1 MLNTFYSKSDLLN
14 QFLEVVA
21 MGLNN
26 VKENDAVLFREVQ
39 KPDRKLM
46 MLIGVIAA
54 VPAVILWYFSFWY
67 FIIMPCLALG
77 ISFLISFFKKLVT
90 EVREEGLYVSTYFL
104 GSSFR
109 SFPFKN
115 IQSYEVRTIDEIIYH
130 LRGTVKDIPRPYT
143 SIYAIKSIYA
153 DSSRGVLIEFMDGMN
168 ISKIMI
174 GSQVP
179 EKLAEAIRRGIE
191 KQTSY

>member
-1 MLNTFYSKSDLLN
+1 MELCSEKESDS
-14 QFLEVVA
+14 VS
-21 MGLNN
+21 
-26 VKENDAVLFREVQ
+26 FREVQ
-39 KPDRKLM
+39 VPDRKLII
-46 MLIGVIAA
+46 LIGMIAA
-54 VPAVILWYFSFWY
+54 VPAVILWYFLFGY
-67 FIIMPCLALG
+67 FIMMPFLALG
-77 ISFLISFFKKLVT
+77 ISFLISFFRKLVT
-90 EVREEGLYVSTYFL
+90 EVREDGIYVRVYSI

-130 LRGTVKDIPRPYT
+130 MRGTVKDIPRPYT

-153 DSSRGVLIEFMDGMN
+153 GSSRGVLIEFTEEKN

-179 EKLAEAIRRGIE
+179 EKLAGAIKRGIE
-191 KQTSY
+191 RQTSL